1 MRQLE
6 QENNRL
12 TVQIK
17 DIEIVEKKEKNNMAE
32 RFEAEKV
39 RDEGRM
45 LWRSMSGDNSC
56 VMEGNPFS
64 K

>member
-39 RDEGRM
+39 RDE
-45 LWRSMSGDNSC
+45 
-56 VMEGNPFS
+56 
-64 K
+64 